1 METVFSQAGGLFYFF
16 IRKEIAILLKK
27 IITYTDYNG
36 VERTEPFYFNLS
48 KAELMEMELGVTG
61 GMTEM
66 LDKIIDA
73 KDAPSLMKT
82 FKEMI
87 MKAYGVKSDDG
98 KRLIKSEELSIAF
111 TQTEAYSVL
120 FMELITDDK
129 AAADFVNGIIP
140 NEIQAEVATQTANN
154 T

>member
-1 METVFSQAGGLFYFF
+1 M
-16 IRKEIAILLKK
+16 LKK

-66 LDKIIDA
+66 LDKIIAA

-82 FKEMI
+82 YSEMI

-140 NEIQAEVATQTANN
+140 NEIQTEVAAQTAQN

>member
-1 METVFSQAGGLFYFF
+1 M
-16 IRKEIAILLKK
+16 LKK

-66 LDKIIDA
+66 LNKIINA
-73 KDAPSLMKT
+73 KDGPSLMKT

-87 MKAYGVKSDDG
+87 MKSYGIKSDDG

-140 NEIQAEVATQTANN
+140 NEIQAEVAAQTAQTAQN

>member
-1 METVFSQAGGLFYFF
+1 M
-16 IRKEIAILLKK
+16 LKK

-36 VERTEPFYFNLS
+36 IERTEPFYFNLS

-66 LDKIIDA
+66 LDKIIAA
-73 KDAPSLMKT
+73 KDAPSLMKI

-140 NEIQAEVATQTANN
+140 NEIQTEVAAQTAQN

>member
-1 METVFSQAGGLFYFF
+1 M
-16 IRKEIAILLKK
+16 LKK

-66 LDKIIDA
+66 LDKIIAA

-87 MKAYGVKSDDG
+87 MKSYGIKSDDG

-140 NEIQAEVATQTANN
+140 NEIQAEVAAQTTQN

>member
-1 METVFSQAGGLFYFF
+1 M
-16 IRKEIAILLKK
+16 LKK

-66 LDKIIDA
+66 LDKIIAA
-73 KDAPSLMKT
+73 KDAPSMMKT

-140 NEIQAEVATQTANN
+140 NEIQTEVAAQTAQN

>member
-1 METVFSQAGGLFYFF
+1 M
-16 IRKEIAILLKK
+16 LKK
-27 IITYTDYNG
+27 IITYTDYNE

-66 LDKIIDA
+66 LNKIIAA

-111 TQTEAYSVL
+111 TQTEAYNVL

-140 NEIQAEVATQTANN
+140 NEIQAEVAAQTAKTN
-154 T
+154 

>member
-1 METVFSQAGGLFYFF
+1 M
-16 IRKEIAILLKK
+16 LKK

-66 LDKIIDA
+66 LDKIIAA

-140 NEIQAEVATQTANN
+140 NEIQAEVAAQTAQN

>member
-1 METVFSQAGGLFYFF
+1 M
-16 IRKEIAILLKK
+16 LKK

-66 LDKIIDA
+66 LDKIIAA

-87 MKAYGVKSDDG
+87 MKAYGIKSDDG

-140 NEIQAEVATQTANN
+140 NEIKDKVAAQTAQN

>member
-1 METVFSQAGGLFYFF
+1 M
-16 IRKEIAILLKK
+16 LKK
-27 IITYTDYNG
+27 SITYTDYNR
-36 VERTEPFYFNLS
+36 VERTEDFYFNLS

-66 LDKIIDA
+66 LNKIIAA

-87 MKAYGVKSDDG
+87 MKSYGVKSDDG

-140 NEIQAEVATQTANN
+140 NEIQAEVAAQTANN
-154 T
+154 N

>member
-1 METVFSQAGGLFYFF
+1 M
-16 IRKEIAILLKK
+16 LKK

-36 VERTEPFYFNLS
+36 VERTEDFYFNLS

-66 LDKIIDA
+66 LNKIIAA

-87 MKAYGVKSDDG
+87 MKSYGIKSDDG

-140 NEIQAEVATQTANN
+140 NEIKAEVAAQTAQN

>member
-1 METVFSQAGGLFYFF
+1 M
-16 IRKEIAILLKK
+16 LKK

-66 LDKIIDA
+66 LNKIIDA
-73 KDAPSLMKT
+73 KDGPSLMKT

-87 MKAYGVKSDDG
+87 MKSYGVKSDDG

-140 NEIQAEVATQTANN
+140 NEIQTEVAAQTAQN

>member
-1 METVFSQAGGLFYFF
+1 M
-16 IRKEIAILLKK
+16 LKK
-27 IITYTDYNG
+27 IITYTDYNN

-66 LDKIIDA
+66 LDKIIAA
-73 KDAPSLMKT
+73 KDDQSLMKT

-140 NEIQAEVATQTANN
+140 NEIKDKVADQAAQN

>member
-1 METVFSQAGGLFYFF
+1 M
-16 IRKEIAILLKK
+16 LKK

-66 LDKIIDA
+66 LDKIIAA

-140 NEIQAEVATQTANN
+140 NEIQAEVATQTAQK

>member
-1 METVFSQAGGLFYFF
+1 M
-16 IRKEIAILLKK
+16 LKK

-36 VERTEPFYFNLS
+36 IERTEPFYFNLS

-66 LDKIIDA
+66 LDKIIAA

-140 NEIQAEVATQTANN
+140 NEIQTEVAAQTAQNI
-154 T
+154 

>member
-1 METVFSQAGGLFYFF
+1 M
-16 IRKEIAILLKK
+16 LKK

-66 LDKIIDA
+66 LDKIIAA

-140 NEIQAEVATQTANN
+140 NEIQTEVAAKTTQTTQN

>member
-1 METVFSQAGGLFYFF
+1 M
-16 IRKEIAILLKK
+16 LKK

-66 LDKIIDA
+66 LDKIIAA

-140 NEIQAEVATQTANN
+140 NEIQTEVAAQIAQN

>member
-1 METVFSQAGGLFYFF
+1 M
-16 IRKEIAILLKK
+16 LKK
-27 IITYTDYNG
+27 IITYIDYNN

-66 LDKIIDA
+66 LDKIIAA

-140 NEIQAEVATQTANN
+140 NEIQAEVAAQAANN
-154 T
+154 A

>member
-1 METVFSQAGGLFYFF
+1 M
-16 IRKEIAILLKK
+16 LKK
-27 IITYTDYNG
+27 IITYTDYHG

-66 LDKIIDA
+66 LDKIIAA

-87 MKAYGVKSDDG
+87 MKSYGIKSDDG

-140 NEIQAEVATQTANN
+140 NEIQAEVAAQTAQN

>member
-1 METVFSQAGGLFYFF
+1 M
-16 IRKEIAILLKK
+16 LKK
-27 IITYTDYNG
+27 PITYTDYNG
-36 VERTEPFYFNLS
+36 VERTEDFYFNLS

-66 LDKIIDA
+66 LNKIIAA

-87 MKAYGVKSDDG
+87 MKSYGINSDDG

-140 NEIQAEVATQTANN
+140 NEIQAEVAAQTAQNN
-154 T
+154 

>member
-1 METVFSQAGGLFYFF
+1 M
-16 IRKEIAILLKK
+16 LKK

-36 VERTEPFYFNLS
+36 IERTEPFYFNLS

-66 LDKIIDA
+66 LDKIIAA

-140 NEIQAEVATQTANN
+140 NEIQAEVAAQTTQN

>member
-1 METVFSQAGGLFYFF
+1 M
-16 IRKEIAILLKK
+16 LKK

-66 LDKIIDA
+66 LNKIIAA

-87 MKAYGVKSDDG
+87 MKSYGIKSDDG

-140 NEIQAEVATQTANN
+140 NEIQAEVAAQTAQN

>member
-1 METVFSQAGGLFYFF
+1 M
-16 IRKEIAILLKK
+16 LKK

-66 LDKIIDA
+66 LDKIIAA

-87 MKAYGVKSDDG
+87 MKSYGIKSDHR
-98 KRLIKSEELSIAF
+98 KRLIKSQELSTAP
-111 TQTEAYSVL
+111 TQPEPYSVL

-140 NEIQAEVATQTANN
+140 NEIQGEVAAQTAQK

>member
-1 METVFSQAGGLFYFF
+1 M
-16 IRKEIAILLKK
+16 LKK

-66 LDKIIDA
+66 LDKIIAA

-129 AAADFVNGIIP
+129 AAADLVNGIIP
-140 NEIQAEVATQTANN
+140 NEIKDKVADQTAQN

>member
-1 METVFSQAGGLFYFF
+1 M
-16 IRKEIAILLKK
+16 LKK

-66 LDKIIDA
+66 LDKIIAA

-129 AAADFVNGIIP
+129 AASDFVNGIIP
-140 NEIQAEVATQTANN
+140 NEIQAEVAAQAANN
-154 T
+154 A

>member
-1 METVFSQAGGLFYFF
+1 M
-16 IRKEIAILLKK
+16 LKK

-66 LDKIIDA
+66 LNKIINA
-73 KDAPSLMKT
+73 KDGPSLMKT

-87 MKAYGVKSDDG
+87 MKSYGIKSDDG

-140 NEIQAEVATQTANN
+140 NEIQAEVATQIANN

>member
-1 METVFSQAGGLFYFF
+1 M
-16 IRKEIAILLKK
+16 LKK

-36 VERTEPFYFNLS
+36 IERTEPFYFNLS

-66 LDKIIDA
+66 LDKIIAA

-140 NEIQAEVATQTANN
+140 NEIKDKVADHTAQN

>member
-1 METVFSQAGGLFYFF
+1 M
-16 IRKEIAILLKK
+16 LKK

-36 VERTEPFYFNLS
+36 IERTEPFYFNLS

-66 LDKIIDA
+66 LNKIINA
-73 KDAPSLMKT
+73 KDGPSLMKT

-140 NEIQAEVATQTANN
+140 NEIQAEVAAQTAQN

>member
-1 METVFSQAGGLFYFF
+1 M
-16 IRKEIAILLKK
+16 LKK

-66 LDKIIDA
+66 LDKIIAA

-140 NEIQAEVATQTANN
+140 NGIQTEVAAQTAQN

>member
-1 METVFSQAGGLFYFF
+1 M
-16 IRKEIAILLKK
+16 LKK

-66 LDKIIDA
+66 LDKIIAA

-87 MKAYGVKSDDG
+87 MKSYGIKSDDG

-111 TQTEAYSVL
+111 TQTEAYNVL

-140 NEIQAEVATQTANN
+140 NEIQAEVAAQTAKTN
-154 T
+154 

>member
-1 METVFSQAGGLFYFF
+1 M
-16 IRKEIAILLKK
+16 LKK

-66 LDKIIDA
+66 LDKIIAA

-87 MKAYGVKSDDG
+87 MKSYGIKSDDG

-140 NEIQAEVATQTANN
+140 NEIQTEVATQTAQN

>member
-1 METVFSQAGGLFYFF
+1 M
-16 IRKEIAILLKK
+16 LKK

-61 GMTEM
+61 GMTET
-66 LDKIIDA
+66 LDKIIAA

-87 MKAYGVKSDDG
+87 MKSYGIKSDDG

-140 NEIQAEVATQTANN
+140 NEIQAEVAAQTTQN

>member
-1 METVFSQAGGLFYFF
+1 M
-16 IRKEIAILLKK
+16 LKK

-66 LDKIIDA
+66 LDKIIAA

-87 MKAYGVKSDDG
+87 MKSYGIKSDDG

-140 NEIQAEVATQTANN
+140 NEIQAEVVAQTAQN

>member
-1 METVFSQAGGLFYFF
+1 M
-16 IRKEIAILLKK
+16 LKK
-27 IITYTDYNG
+27 SITYTDYNR
-36 VERTEPFYFNLS
+36 VERTEDFYFNLS

-66 LDKIIDA
+66 LNKIIAA

-87 MKAYGVKSDDG
+87 MKSYGIKSDDG

-140 NEIQAEVATQTANN
+140 NEIQAEVAAQTAQN

>member
-1 METVFSQAGGLFYFF
+1 M
-16 IRKEIAILLKK
+16 LKK
-27 IITYTDYNG
+27 PITYTDYNG
-36 VERTEPFYFNLS
+36 VERTEDFYFNLS

-66 LDKIIDA
+66 LNKIIAA

-82 FKEMI
+82 FKEVI
-87 MKAYGVKSDDG
+87 MKSYGIKSDDG
-98 KRLIKSEELSIAF
+98 KRLVKSEEISTAF
-111 TQTEAYSVL
+111 IQTEAYSVL

-140 NEIQAEVATQTANN
+140 NEIQAEVAAQTAKTN
-154 T
+154 

>member
-1 METVFSQAGGLFYFF
+1 M
-16 IRKEIAILLKK
+16 LKK

-66 LDKIIDA
+66 LNKIIAA

-82 FKEMI
+82 FKEII

-111 TQTEAYSVL
+111 TQTEAYNVL

-140 NEIQAEVATQTANN
+140 NEIQAEVAAQTAKTN
-154 T
+154 

>member
-1 METVFSQAGGLFYFF
+1 M
-16 IRKEIAILLKK
+16 LKK

-66 LDKIIDA
+66 LDKIIAA

-87 MKAYGVKSDDG
+87 MKSYGVKSDDG

-111 TQTEAYSVL
+111 TQTEACSVL

>member
-1 METVFSQAGGLFYFF
+1 M
-16 IRKEIAILLKK
+16 LKK

-36 VERTEPFYFNLS
+36 VERTEDFYFNLS

-66 LDKIIDA
+66 LNKIIAA

-87 MKAYGVKSDDG
+87 MKSYGIKSDDG
-98 KRLIKSEELSIAF
+98 KRLVKSEEISTAF
-111 TQTEAYSVL
+111 IQTEAYSVL

-140 NEIQAEVATQTANN
+140 NEIQAEVAAQTAKTN
-154 T
+154 

>member
-1 METVFSQAGGLFYFF
+1 M
-16 IRKEIAILLKK
+16 LKK

-66 LDKIIDA
+66 LNKIINA
-73 KDAPSLMKT
+73 KDGPSLMKT

-87 MKAYGVKSDDG
+87 MKSYGIKSDDG

-140 NEIQAEVATQTANN
+140 NEIQAEVAAQTTQN

>member
-1 METVFSQAGGLFYFF
+1 M
-16 IRKEIAILLKK
+16 LKK

-66 LDKIIDA
+66 LNKIIAA

-111 TQTEAYSVL
+111 TQTEAYNVL

-140 NEIQAEVATQTANN
+140 NEIQAEVAAQTAQN

>member
-1 METVFSQAGGLFYFF
+1 M
-16 IRKEIAILLKK
+16 LKK
-27 IITYTDYNG
+27 IITYTDYNS

-48 KAELMEMELGVTG
+48 KAELMEMEFGVTG

-66 LDKIIDA
+66 LDKIIAA

-140 NEIQAEVATQTANN
+140 NEIQTEVAAQTAQN